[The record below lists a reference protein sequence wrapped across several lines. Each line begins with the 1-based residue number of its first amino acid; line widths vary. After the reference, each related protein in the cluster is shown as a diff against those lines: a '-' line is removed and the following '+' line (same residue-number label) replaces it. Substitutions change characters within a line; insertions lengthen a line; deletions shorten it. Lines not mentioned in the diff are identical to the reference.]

1 MTTSAQA
8 TTDTRTD
15 PRGSGA
21 RGMARIAVGIDGFPE
36 GRDAAALG
44 HLLAQ
49 ATGADLMLVAVHSP
63 ALLPAPPELSFISQR
78 QEAQRILREVRAT
91 EAPDSRTAT
100 ASDISVPRAL
110 LRVVRRHH
118 CDLLVVGSTREGLE
132 GRVQIGDRTRQLL
145 GQFKCALAV
154 APRGIHADPPRL
166 CRVGVGYDGGPESE
180 AALALAAS
188 IALGAGAELRVQA
201 VVDDRL
207 PPFAWS
213 RVGGILARFGRGRRG
228 RMDQIRKQAA
238 EAARQTPAPVDVA
251 VARGRPSDA
260 LLKLSETVDILVI
273 GSRRWGPTKRLLLG
287 STGEASCTGRVPVL
301 AVPRPSRGD
310 VPGDRSTSGRGHA
323 GPPPCTTP
331 RTGWLLRIQSRIE
344 RPPTSAPLLPSEF
357 VPRSRWRSCSTC
369 AAQRRS
375 HPGGCAG
382 MAGLVGLRQPTARA
396 RLHHRPAAG

>member
-8 TTDTRTD
+8 ATVTRTD

-21 RGMARIAVGIDGFPE
+21 RAMARIAAGIDGFPE

-49 ATGADLMLVAVHSP
+49 ATGADLMLVAVHSA
-63 ALLPAPPELSFISQR
+63 ALLPPPPEFSFTSQR
-78 QEAQRILREVRAT
+78 REAQRILREVRAS
-91 EAPDSRTAT
+91 EAPDARTAT

-118 CDLLVVGSTREGLE
+118 CGLLVVGSSREGPE

-154 APRGIHADPPRL
+154 APRGTYADPPPLR
-166 CRVGVGYDGGPESE
+166 RIGVGYDGAPESA

-213 RVGGILARFGRGRRG
+213 RVGGILAAEWDEAVEDE
-228 RMDQIRKQAA
+228 MDRIRKQAA
-238 EAARQTPAPVDVA
+238 EAARQTPAPVDVT
-251 VARGRPSDA
+251 VTRGRPSDA
-260 LLKLSETVDILVI
+260 LLKLSETVDLLVI

-287 STGEASCTGRVPVL
+287 STGEALMHGAGCPVL
-301 AVPRPSRGD
+301 AVPRPSHG
-310 VPGDRSTSGRGHA
+310 
-323 GPPPCTTP
+323 
-331 RTGWLLRIQSRIE
+331 
-344 RPPTSAPLLPSEF
+344 
-357 VPRSRWRSCSTC
+357 
-369 AAQRRS
+369 
-375 HPGGCAG
+375 
-382 MAGLVGLRQPTARA
+382 
-396 RLHHRPAAG
+396 

>member
-213 RVGGILARFGRGRRG
+213 RVGGILATEWDEAVEDE
-228 RMDQIRKQAA
+228 MDQIRKQAA

-287 STGEASCTGRVPVL
+287 STGEALMHGAGCPVL
-301 AVPRPSRGD
+301 AVPRPSRG
-310 VPGDRSTSGRGHA
+310 
-323 GPPPCTTP
+323 
-331 RTGWLLRIQSRIE
+331 
-344 RPPTSAPLLPSEF
+344 
-357 VPRSRWRSCSTC
+357 
-369 AAQRRS
+369 
-375 HPGGCAG
+375 
-382 MAGLVGLRQPTARA
+382 
-396 RLHHRPAAG
+396 